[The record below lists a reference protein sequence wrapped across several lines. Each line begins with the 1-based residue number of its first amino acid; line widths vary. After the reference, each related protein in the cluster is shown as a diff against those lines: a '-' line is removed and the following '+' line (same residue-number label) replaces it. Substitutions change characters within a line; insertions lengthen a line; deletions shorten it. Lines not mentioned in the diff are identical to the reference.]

1 MSPDKMKFEKIL
13 ANLMPTMTTPVHE
26 GIANSLI
33 AAGATFTETAEW
45 KVPKNNTQNRPYCT
59 RCGED
64 CLFDGWGFPK
74 WSVRCP
80 NCGAIMSNPKE
91 SKRDQ
96 S

>member
-13 ANLMPTMTTPVHE
+13 AHLMPTMTTPVHE

-91 SKRDQ
+91 NKRDQ

>member
-80 NCGAIMSNPKE
+80 NCGAIMSNTKE
-91 SKRDQ
+91 VKRE
-96 S
+96 